1 MSQDGVS
8 IIDNNWLEHYTLCE
22 NNLKK
27 IQGILHNKEFMD
39 FYDDTSDHWQNH
51 IIEIYN
57 LSSGCIPFR
66 LKVKE
71 K

>member
-8 IIDNNWLEHYTLCE
+8 IIDNNWLEHYKLCE

-27 IQGILHNKEFMD
+27 IMDILTSEEFMD
-39 FYDDTSDHWQNH
+39 FYDVTSAHWQNH

-57 LSSGCIPFR
+57 LSSGCIPFG

>member
-1 MSQDGVS
+1 MSQDGAS
-8 IIDNNWLEHYTLCE
+8 IIDNNWLEHYTQCE

-27 IQGILHNKEFMD
+27 ILDILHNKEFMD

-57 LSSGCIPFR
+57 LSSVCIPY
-66 LKVKE
+66 E
-71 K
+71 